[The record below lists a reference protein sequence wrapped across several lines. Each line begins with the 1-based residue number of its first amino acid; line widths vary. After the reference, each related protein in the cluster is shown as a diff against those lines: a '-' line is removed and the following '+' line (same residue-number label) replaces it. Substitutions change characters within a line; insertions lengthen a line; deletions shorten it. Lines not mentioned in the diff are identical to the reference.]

1 MNKRINFEDNMYVI
15 SLRIKMIRDLMKLD
29 TDGTLFYK
37 QTMNDLEFI
46 DSSMNML
53 SEKFLNNLKILE
65 RDAEADNILAVEWDF
80 GQILNQISN
89 NSNLF
94 APVDYPE
101 MPTLIANLRKN
112 SAKREKQIE
121 DSYVPAEHSMSERT
135 VSKAEITGL
144 LGSS

>member
-1 MNKRINFEDNMYVI
+1 MNKRINFEDTIYVI

-29 TDGTLFYK
+29 TDAGLFYR
-37 QTMNDLEFI
+37 QTMSDLEFI
-46 DSSMNML
+46 NSTMDML
-53 SEKFLNNLKILE
+53 SEKFLGNLKILD

-89 NSNLF
+89 NSGMF
-94 APVDYPE
+94 SPVDYPE
-101 MPTLIANLRKN
+101 MLTIIATLRKN

-121 DSYVPAEHSMSERT
+121 ESYVPAEQTMSGT

-144 LGSS
+144 LGSP

>member
-1 MNKRINFEDNMYVI
+1 MNKRINFEDNMFVI
-15 SLRIKMIRDLMKLD
+15 SLRIKMIRDLLKLD
-29 TDGTLFYK
+29 TDGALFYK

-46 DSSMNML
+46 DSTMNML

-65 RDAEADNILAVEWDF
+65 RDAEAENILAVEWDF

-94 APVDYPE
+94 SPADYPE
-101 MPTLIANLRKN
+101 IPVLIANFKKN

-121 DSYVPAEHSMSERT
+121 DSYVPAGHSTSEKT

-144 LGSS
+144 LGST